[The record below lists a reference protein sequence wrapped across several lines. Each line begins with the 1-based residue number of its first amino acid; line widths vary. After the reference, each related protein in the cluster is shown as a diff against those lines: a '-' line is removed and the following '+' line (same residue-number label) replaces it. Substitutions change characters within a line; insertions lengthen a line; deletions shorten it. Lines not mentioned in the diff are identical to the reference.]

1 LPRRGDI
8 VALRQPRN
16 ATGHELP
23 GQRYGVVVQSDD
35 LAWLSTLLIAPTST
49 SAQPTVF
56 RPEVTVR
63 GRTTRVMVDQVT
75 AMDRAR
81 VGRRVGRLSAGEIRE
96 VEAALRDVLGHF

>member
-16 ATGHELP
+16 ATGHELR

-75 AMDRAR
+75 AMGRAR

-96 VEAALRDVLGHF
+96 MEAALRDVLGHF

>member
-8 VALRQPRN
+8 VALRQPKN
-16 ATGHELP
+16 ATGHELR

>member
-1 LPRRGDI
+1 
-8 VALRQPRN
+8 
-16 ATGHELP
+16 
-23 GQRYGVVVQSDD
+23 
-35 LAWLSTLLIAPTST
+35 
-49 SAQPTVF
+49 VF

-96 VEAALRDVLGHF
+96 MEAALRDVLGHF

>member
-8 VALRQPRN
+8 VALRQPKN
-16 ATGHELP
+16 ATGHELR

-96 VEAALRDVLGHF
+96 MEAALRDVLGHF

>member
-16 ATGHELP
+16 ATGHELR